1 MGRKKD
7 VGNVLEIDIPVEQ
20 IKPKKVIS
28 EQQRN
33 NLKKGMAA
41 LKAKREGLRKE
52 QEDDASDVV
61 APQPAPAPA
70 PQPAPQSQPEV
81 KVKRTYTKQPKKEA
95 VGIEEFNNFKN
106 ELLGRLQPQTKEVIK
121 EVSVE
126 KIVDRPV
133 ISEKVIEREKF
144 VSGSELINRIF
155 FS

>member
-1 MGRKKD
+1 MTKKKD
-7 VGNVLEIDIPVEQ
+7 VGNVVSIDLPIDPV
-20 IKPKKVIS
+20 KPKRVIS

-61 APQPAPAPA
+61 EVVPVVAAAPVAPV
-70 PQPAPQSQPEV
+70 PEV
-81 KVKRTYTKQPKKEA
+81 KAKRTYTKQPKKES

-106 ELLGRLQPQTKEVIK
+106 DLLGRLQPQTKEVIK

-126 KIVDRPV
+126 KIVDRP
-133 ISEKVIEREKF
+133 IITEKVIEREKF
-144 VSGSELINRIF
+144 LSGSELINRIF

>member
-1 MGRKKD
+1 MAKKKD
-7 VGNVLEIDIPVEQ
+7 VGNVVSIDLPADPV
-20 IKPKKVIS
+20 KPKRVIS

-52 QEDDASDVV
+52 QEEDASDVKPV
-61 APQPAPAPA
+61 EHVPAPAPA
-70 PQPAPQSQPEV
+70 PTPVVAPVPEV
-81 KVKRTYTKQPKKEA
+81 KVKRAYTKQPKKES

-106 ELLGRLQPQTKEVIK
+106 ELLGRLQPKEVIK

-133 ISEKVIEREKF
+133 VTEKLVEREKF
-144 VSGSELINRIF
+144 LSGSELINRIF

>member
-1 MGRKKD
+1 MAKKKD
-7 VGNVLEIDIPVEQ
+7 IGNVLEIDLPVDPV
-20 IKPKKVIS
+20 KPKRVIS

-52 QEDDASDVV
+52 QEEDASDVKPV
-61 APQPAPAPA
+61 EHVPAPAPVVA
-70 PQPAPQSQPEV
+70 PVPQE
-81 KVKRTYTKQPKKEA
+81 KVKRVYTKQPKKES

-106 ELLGRLQPQTKEVIK
+106 ELLGRLQPKEVIK

-133 ISEKVIEREKF
+133 ITEKVVEREKF
-144 VSGSELINRIF
+144 LSGSELINRIF

>member
-1 MGRKKD
+1 MAKKKD
-7 VGNVLEIDIPVEQ
+7 VGNVVSIDLPADPV
-20 IKPKKVIS
+20 KPKRVIS

-52 QEDDASDVV
+52 QEDDASDAVEPVV
-61 APQPAPAPA
+61 SAAPVPVPVPV
-70 PQPAPQSQPEV
+70 PVHEV
-81 KVKRTYTKQPKKEA
+81 KAKRVYTKQPKKES

-106 ELLGRLQPQTKEVIK
+106 ELLGRLQPKEVIK

-133 ISEKVIEREKF
+133 VTEKVVEREKF
-144 VSGSELINRIF
+144 LSGSELINRIF
-155 FS
+155 FN